1 MHPFELPD
9 PSARDRSCVS
19 RPFLLVQLSD
29 PHIGAA
35 WDGVDPVA
43 RLAAAIDVVR
53 ALDGSPDAVLVSGDL
68 AEHAADHEYEQVR
81 ELLGRLDAPSYVLP
95 GNHDD
100 RDALHRHFGVPG
112 AGGRPVQYAVELGPL
127 RLVVVDSTRPGED
140 PGALDRERLGW
151 LDERLA
157 EAPSTPTVVAMHHP
171 PLTVGIP
178 AWDAIGLPAADR
190 QALGEILNRHSQVQR
205 VVAGHVHRA
214 ITAEL
219 GGRAVVSVP
228 STYVQGLLDFRA
240 TQLEL
245 SADPPGFAIHALV
258 DGRLV
263 SHIQPVQ
270 GAP

>member
-1 MHPFELPD
+1 
-9 PSARDRSCVS
+9 VS

-35 WDGVDPVA
+35 WDGVDSFA
-43 RLAAAIDVVR
+43 RLAAAIDAVR
-53 ALDGSPDAVLVSGDL
+53 ALEESPDAVLVSGDL
-68 AEHAADHEYEQVR
+68 AEHAADQEYEQVR

-112 AGGRPVQYAVELGPL
+112 AGGRPVQYATELGPL

-140 PGALDRERLGW
+140 RGELDHERLDW
-151 LDERLA
+151 LDETLA
-157 EAPSTPTVVAMHHP
+157 EATSTPTVVAMHHP
-171 PLTVGIP
+171 PLAVGIP

-190 QALGEILNRHSQVQR
+190 QALGEVLNHHSQVHR

-214 ITAEL
+214 IAAEL
-219 GGRAVVSVP
+219 GGRAVLSVP

-240 TQLEL
+240 TQLQL
-245 SADPPGFAIHALV
+245 SADPPGFAVHALV

-263 SHIQPVQ
+263 SHIQPVR
-270 GAP
+270 A